1 VISRRLFI
9 VGLTILALACDICVA
24 ERRGDAANDRYLLL
38 NLAAPEIQSDTM
50 RAIKELS
57 GSWSPGRP
65 RVGVGAIISYFRQ
78 SPEKTS
84 EQLRRLLSL
93 CEEHEL
99 AVIVQ
104 LDGEQWWMARPDL
117 WNWWDKDRPGYNPA
131 NAANVE
137 WSGWGPEHALKI
149 AWRNWGKQYRVQPP
163 PNLMSPRYRDA
174 CHAAMEPLV
183 KEVVRWRDNLPEG
196 KRWLLV
202 GVKVGWESAIGMG
215 SHYYR
220 DGNSLLDKD
229 PADDPDRRAQPEL
242 LPGRGYQPIGYA
254 AVLTAGLAHNGELK
268 EEHLAEIVRR
278 HLDDLSAVAHR
289 AGLPRDQIFTHCGGW
304 AAGERLYRS
313 AVNENSC
320 PGWSFYRYGRDPLGD
335 TTAMTAL
342 AASDAPSWAATEWLP
357 IGARTADDWRAAL
370 RNTLA
375 ADRCR
380 YVCIYNW
387 RKVKD
392 DAVAQAG
399 IRSALAEPLAADSRP
414 IPYSPARKDEPR

>member
-1 VISRRLFI
+1 MLRSLQIVISLSLL
-9 VGLTILALACDICVA
+9 LTATVPAFATPEVDGA
-24 ERRGDAANDRYLLL
+24 KSRYILL
-38 NLAAPEIQSDTM
+38 NLAAPEVRSETM
-50 RAIKELS
+50 RDIKQFG
-57 GSWSPGRP
+57 GSWSAGRP

-84 EQLRRLLSL
+84 EQLRRLLML

-117 WNWWDKDRPGYNPA
+117 WNWWDKDRAGYDPA

-137 WSGWGPEHALKI
+137 WSGWGSEHALKI
-149 AWRNWGKQYRVQPP
+149 AWRNWGKQWRMQPP
-163 PNLMSPRYRDA
+163 PNLMSPRYRNA

-183 KEVVRWRDNLPEG
+183 KEVVRWRDSLPAE

-215 SHYYR
+215 SHYYP

-229 PADDPDRRAQPEL
+229 PADDPDRSAKPEM

-254 AVLTAGLAHNGELK
+254 AVSAAGLAREGELQ

-278 HLDDLSAVAHR
+278 HLDDLSAVAR
-289 AGLPRDQIFTHCGGW
+289 RFGLPREQIFTHCGGW
-304 AAGERLYRS
+304 AEGERLYRS

-320 PGWSFYRYGRDPLGD
+320 PGWSFYRHGRDPLGD
-335 TTAMTAL
+335 QTAMAAA
-342 AASDAPSWAATEWLP
+342 AASTAPYWAATEWLP
-357 IGARTADDWRAAL
+357 IGARTADDWNGAL

-375 ADRCR
+375 TERCR
-380 YVCIYNW
+380 YACIYNW
-387 RKVKD
+387 RKVKTD
-392 DAVAQAG
+392 TIALEGIRGALAQA
-399 IRSALAEPLAADSRP
+399 LPAEARP
-414 IPYSPARKDEPR
+414 IAPTSPKNAAR